1 MNTTKSVALLE
12 SAEFKHLVA
21 RRWRAS
27 AILTA
32 LLFIIYYG
40 FILLV
45 ATNKPLL
52 ATRMGSGTL
61 GILLGVLVI
70 VLSWVITAAYVVWAN
85 RNYDPEVRRLRD
97 QLR

>member
-21 RRWRAS
+21 RRWRAT

-32 LLFIIYYG
+32 VLFIIYYG

-52 ATRMGSGTL
+52 ATRLGSGTL

-85 RNYDPEVRRLRD
+85 RHYDPEVRRLRER
-97 QLR
+97 LN